1 MRARLRP
8 VFVVMVL
15 DARNEPPVGRSLE
28 VQVTTA
34 ERFSVDESKLMLIPP

>member
-15 DARNEPPVGRSLE
+15 DARNEPPARSLE